1 MVVTPNKDTKKP
13 QKSMQFRLKSNAMYF
28 TLLKEHSQSHS

>member
-1 MVVTPNKDTKKP
+1 VVSAIKDAKKA
-13 QKSMQFRLKSNAMYF
+13 QKTMQFRLKSNSMYF